1 MELAQNF
8 LYKCN
13 MSFSAPRVVNYNL
26 FGESHD
32 LPDVV
37 HCEAIFTR
45 AVLHDWELTPHRHA
59 RLHQILVVSD
69 GGGRALLED
78 GRHELAPMRLVN
90 VPVGAVHGFSFTPE
104 SNGWIVTLAAEMLDE
119 SLAPQEGLRQALAR
133 PFIAPAHQDV
143 LTTMER
149 IFAEFAGRRFARA
162 QILRS
167 LCGVLIGFVARA
179 GAEETP
185 ALESRAPGGALPQR
199 FEALLERQFSNHWSV
214 ADYARALAVTPTHLS
229 RVLRSATG
237 QAASQLIQERVI
249 REARRHL
256 VYTNLSVAAVSYALG
271 FDDPAYFSRVFAQAT
286 GVSPRRF
293 RARLL
298 EGD

>member
-13 MSFSAPRVVNYNL
+13 MSFSAPRVANYNL

-37 HCEAIFTR
+37 HCEAIVTR
-45 AVLHDWELTPHRHA
+45 AALHDWELTPHRHA

-78 GRHELAPMRLVN
+78 GRHDLAPMRLVN

-104 SNGWIVTLAAEMLDE
+104 SNGWIVTLSAEILDE

-133 PFIAPAHQDV
+133 PFIAPAHDDV
-143 LTTMER
+143 LATMER

-179 GAEETP
+179 GAEGNP
-185 ALESRAPGGALPQR
+185 AVENRASGALPQK
-199 FEALLERQFSNHWSV
+199 FEALLEAHFREHWSV
-214 ADYARALAVTPTHLS
+214 ADYARALAVTTTHLS
-229 RVLRSATG
+229 RVLGAATG
-237 QAASQLIQERVI
+237 RAASQLIQERVI
-249 REARRHL
+249 REARRCL
-256 VYTNLSVAAVSYALG
+256 VYTNLSDFRRILRPG
-271 FDDPAYFSRVFAQAT
+271 F
-286 GVSPRRF
+286 
-293 RARLL
+293 
-298 EGD
+298 